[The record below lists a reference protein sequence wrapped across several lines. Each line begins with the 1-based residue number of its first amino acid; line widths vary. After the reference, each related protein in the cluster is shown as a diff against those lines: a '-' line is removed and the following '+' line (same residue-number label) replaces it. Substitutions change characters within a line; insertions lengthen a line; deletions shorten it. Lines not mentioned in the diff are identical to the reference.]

1 MASPPFRRT
10 APATPPP
17 RIKSLFAALTMAS
30 VSISVRSPCWI
41 TILSASG
48 FIARAFFPATFCRE
62 YSYTLRHF
70 VYNRNFFAHAARH
83 LTARGNGFL
92 RSVRR
97 TDQLD
102 SLHLRRW
109 IKKVH
114 ADAALAEND
123 DVRKIRNGK
132 RSSATSKNCARFS
145 KLVENRKQFEL
156 HLQLIRNRFDDEF
169 RLANRVFHI
178 RGRRDQ
184 RERLDAHAGF
194 EPIARNSFFERLPD
208 PGLSLFERARRN
220 IFEDRL
226 VSAKCGSI
234 RNPSPQRARAN
245 HGNGFHI
252 HLLFSLRL
260 KEQTRMVN
268 SEGRWNQ
275 LRATSARFL
284 RPGT

>member
-1 MASPPFRRT
+1 MLPISLHSRWISSPPFRRM

-17 RIKSLFAALTMAS
+17 KIKSLFAALTMAS

-48 FIARAFFPATFCRE
+48 FIASAFFPAAFRCA
-62 YSYTLRHF
+62 YSYTLRRF
-70 VYNRNFFAHAARH
+70 VYNRNFFAHAARYFS
-83 LTARGNGFL
+83 ARGNGFL
-92 RSVRR
+92 RSVQR

-114 ADAALAEND
+114 ADTALAEND

-132 RSSATSKNCARFS
+132 RSSGTSKNCARLG
-145 KLVENRKQFEL
+145 KLVENRKQLEL

-178 RGRRDQ
+178 AGRRDQ
-184 RERLDAHAGF
+184 RERLDAHASF
-194 EPIARNSFFERLPD
+194 EPTVCNAFLERFPD
-208 PGLSLFERARRN
+208 PGLSLFECARRN

-226 VSAKCGSI
+226 VSAKRGSI
-234 RNPSPQRARAN
+234 RNPSPDR
-245 HGNGFHI
+245 
-252 HLLFSLRL
+252 
-260 KEQTRMVN
+260 
-268 SEGRWNQ
+268 
-275 LRATSARFL
+275 
-284 RPGT
+284 